1 MIRVKRVYDALESND
16 GARFLV
22 DRLWPRGKKREEL
35 GIAGWYKEAAP
46 SNELRRWFA
55 HNPDRWQEFKHR
67 YYDELD
73 DKPATWQPLLEQA
86 HGQNVTLL
94 YGARDR
100 EGNNAVALQAYLE
113 EKLHQ
118 SSRVT
123 DLRTNGP

>member
-35 GIAGWYKEAAP
+35 GIAGWYKEVAP

-55 HNPDRWQEFKHR
+55 HNPDRWQEFKH
-67 YYDELD
+67 
-73 DKPATWQPLLEQA
+73 LLEQA
-86 HGQNVTLL
+86 HGQNITLL

-100 EGNNAVALQAYLE
+100 EDNNAVALQAYLE

-123 DLRTNGP
+123 GLKTNGP